1 MAGLSSTYHALVE
14 VVSLL
19 GAQVLYA
26 QEVGA
31 DHRSSAEIGEEILI
45 AIKFPDIRR
54 ALQRLREA
62 ELDRAWDAPAS
73 AHPAGGATVLKL
85 RRRRQ

>member
-1 MAGLSSTYHALVE
+1 MTSAPSIYRNLVE

-26 QEVGA
+26 QDVGA
-31 DHRSSAEIGEEILI
+31 DHRNSAEIGEEILL

-54 ALQRLREA
+54 SLQRLREA
-62 ELDRAWDAPAS
+62 ELDRACDAPLATRVAGS
-73 AHPAGGATVLKL
+73 AIVLKL
-85 RRRRQ
+85 RRQ